1 MNTNYFINCN
11 TLEDV
16 KSLYRTLAKQFHPD
30 KEGGDLATMQAI
42 NNQYAKAI
50 KLIAKGFKG
59 TGTRYTDQEA
69 EAEILQAEAYK
80 EAIEKIINIEG
91 INIELCGSY
100 IWVTPLDA
108 AKFWDFWPAMKQAKF
123 FFAKVKK
130 QYFFR
135 TAENAAKSYNKTL
148 TTDQIRTKYGSQQI
162 KGSYTH
168 SLAY

>member
-1 MNTNYFINCN
+1 MSTNYFVNCQ
-11 TLEDV
+11 TLDEV
-16 KSLYRTLAKQFHPD
+16 KKLYRQLAKELHPD
-30 KEGGDLATMQAI
+30 KGGSTEAMQILNA
-42 NNQYAKAI
+42 QYTQAI
-50 KLIAKGFKG
+50 KLIAKGYKG
-59 TGTRYTDQEA
+59 TGTKFTDQEA

-108 AKFWDFWPAMKQAKF
+108 AKFWDFWPAMKEAKF

-135 TAENAAKSYNKTL
+135 TAENAVKNYKTL
-148 TTDQIRTKYGSQQI
+148 TADQIRTKYGSHQI
-162 KGSYTH
+162 KSNYSH
-168 SLAY
+168 SIAC